1 VAGMS
6 RAVPPGFVPKVDFLF
21 DAAILFG
28 AVVLSLPRQD
38 SWETQAHQAAPIGM
52 VGLVVWTV
60 TAVALRHY
68 DPRARR
74 SRFDDAAM
82 VMVLAMAV
90 ATVLRVLGLM
100 RRIDGFLLVFVP
112 VDVALR
118 WTMSRYFKT
127 RVGPSDEGVLV
138 IGTGPL
144 ARATAEALARGPD
157 RHSVIGLLE
166 LPRDSAPTLASPPAH
181 NVASELFEYLAAAPI
196 SEVYIAGDPAH
207 DSAAMQSVID
217 TCETMGV
224 PFALPAATF
233 RFARAHPVENHAL
246 MHGYVHYCS
255 YEPKPTQMAI
265 KRLIDIIASA
275 AAIWLLLPV
284 CAVIALLIRL
294 GSRGPIFFRQVRVGL
309 HGRTFNML
317 KFRSMIVDAE
327 AQRGA
332 LQSLNEQA
340 GPVFKIARDP
350 RVTRIGRFMRK
361 YSIDEL
367 PQLINVLRGDMSLVG
382 PRPPVPQ
389 EVVQYLPWQRRRLS
403 VRPGLTCIWQVSGRN
418 EITFDKWM
426 RLDMRYID
434 HWSLKEDVGLILRTL
449 PVVLGGRGAS

>member
-1 VAGMS
+1 MTGEG
-6 RAVPPGFVPKVDFLF
+6 RAVAPGFVPRLDFVL
-21 DAAILFG
+21 DAAVLLG
-28 AVVLSLPRQD
+28 ALVLSLPRQD
-38 SWETQAHQAAPIGM
+38 SWQEQAHRLGPIAM
-52 VGLVVWTV
+52 VGMLVWIL

-68 DPRARR
+68 DPHARR

-90 ATVLRVLGLM
+90 ATVLRVLGLIH
-100 RRIDGFLLVFVP
+100 RIDGLLLVFVP

-118 WTMSRYFKT
+118 WSTLHYFKT
-127 RVGPSDEGVLV
+127 RVASSDDGVLV
-138 IGTGPL
+138 VGTGPL
-144 ARATAEALARGPD
+144 ARATAEDLTRGPD
-157 RHSVIGLLE
+157 RHSVIGSLDLL
-166 LPRDSAPTLASPPAH
+166 PPGQDA
-181 NVASELFEYLAAAPI
+181 ATELFRYLAAKPV
-196 SEVYIAGDPAH
+196 SEVYIAGDAAR
-207 DSAAMQSVID
+207 DSAAMQRVID
-217 TCETMGV
+217 TCETAGV

-233 RFARAHPVENHAL
+233 RFARAHPVEGHAL
-246 MHGYVHYCS
+246 THGYVHYCG
-255 YEPKPTQMAI
+255 YAPKPTQMAI

-275 AAIWLLLPV
+275 GAIWLLLPFG
-284 CAVIALLIRL
+284 AVAALFIRL

-317 KFRSMIVDAE
+317 KFRSMVVGAE
-327 AQRGA
+327 AQRAA
-332 LQSLNEQA
+332 LQSLNEQS

-350 RVTRIGRFMRK
+350 RVTRVGRFMRK
-361 YSIDEL
+361 FSIDEL

-389 EVVQYLPWQRRRLS
+389 EVVQYQPWQRRRLS

-418 EITFDKWM
+418 EITFDEWM

-434 HWSLKEDVGLILRTL
+434 HWSLREDMGLILKTV

>member
-1 VAGMS
+1 MAADDRGGT
-6 RAVPPGFVPKVDFLF
+6 PGFVPKLDFVL
-21 DAAILFG
+21 DATVLLG
-28 AVVLSLPRQD
+28 ALALSLPHQD
-38 SWETQAHQAAPIGM
+38 SWQTQAHRLAPIGM
-52 VGLVVWTV
+52 VGMLVWTL

-82 VMVLAMAV
+82 VLVLAMAV

-100 RRIDGFLLVFVP
+100 LRIDAFLLAFLP

-118 WTMSRYFKT
+118 WTMSSYFKT
-127 RVGPSDEGVLV
+127 RLGPSEDGVLV
-138 IGTGPL
+138 VGTGPL
-144 ARATAEALARGPD
+144 ARATAEDLARGRD
-157 RHSVIGLLE
+157 RHSVIGILE
-166 LPRDSAPTLASPPAH
+166 LPRDSSPALALPAGQD
-181 NVASELFEYLAAAPI
+181 ATSELSRYLAAAPI
-196 SEVYIAGDPAH
+196 GEVYIAGDPAH
-207 DSAAMQSVID
+207 DSAAMQRVID
-217 TCETMGV
+217 TCETAGV

-233 RFARAHPVENHAL
+233 RFARAHPVDGHAL
-246 MHGYVHYCS
+246 LHGYVHYCG
-255 YEPKPTQMAI
+255 YAPKPTQMAI

-275 AAIWLLLPV
+275 AAIWLLLPF

-317 KFRSMIVDAE
+317 KFRSMVVGAE

-332 LQSLNEQA
+332 LQSLNEQS

-361 YSIDEL
+361 FSIDEL
-367 PQLINVLRGDMSLVG
+367 PQLINVLRGDMSVVG

-389 EVVQYLPWQRRRLS
+389 EVLQYQPWQRRRLS

-418 EITFDKWM
+418 EITFDEWM

-434 HWSLKEDVGLILRTL
+434 HWSLKDDVGLILRTV